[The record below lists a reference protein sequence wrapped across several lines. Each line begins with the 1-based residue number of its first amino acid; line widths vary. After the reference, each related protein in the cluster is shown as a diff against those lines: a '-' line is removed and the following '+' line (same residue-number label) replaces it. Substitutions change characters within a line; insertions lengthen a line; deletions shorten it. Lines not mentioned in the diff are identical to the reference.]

1 MASDT
6 ALSLLV
12 QVGEDNGTTRVEC
25 GDDGCVVQLPLPLA
39 GLGDS
44 TTVEHLLR
52 RLVVPHHHLVRGL
65 SITECMNATP
75 QLRDELR
82 EVLSLIAGDVV
93 VAEEVVTLVYA
104 VSPRLSSRL
113 AIEELDEALQL
124 REGGVRKLDRLRR

>member
-1 MASDT
+1 
-6 ALSLLV
+6 
-12 QVGEDNGTTRVEC
+12 
-25 GDDGCVVQLPLPLA
+25 
-39 GLGDS
+39 
-44 TTVEHLLR
+44 
-52 RLVVPHHHLVRGL
+52 
-65 SITECMNATP
+65 MNATP

-124 REGGVRKLDRLRR
+124 TEGGVRKLDR